1 MKLEPL
7 SALLLAFLAGVPG
20 ADELTDRV
28 DEVFAAYDTDDA
40 PGMSVAVLRDGQTLY
55 ARGYGLA
62 SLEYGIPNGPETVFR
77 IGSTSKQFTATCI
90 AMLALRGELDLDA
103 DVRTWFPAMHEYESP
118 VTVRH
123 LVHHTSGIR
132 DYIELE
138 TLAWGR
144 GELCVTPQQ
153 SIAAIER
160 QRGLA
165 FAPGER
171 YQYSN
176 SNYLLLGEIVRRV
189 SGETLAEF
197 AEARVFG
204 PLGMENSHYQD
215 RHDRVVAN
223 RAFGYSQGPG
233 GEWRLDITTLDHVGD
248 GSVFTTVRDLALW
261 DANFYGN
268 RLEGGEELLPLMHT
282 TGVLN
287 DGSELDYAFALGIDT
302 YRGLRTVSHGGAWV
316 GYRAQMTRF
325 PDQRFTVICLAN
337 RSDVNPSTLCLRVA
351 DVYLEAEL
359 AAAEA
364 ALAAAAADDTAEQAE
379 PAGASPDEP
388 RERGSTPDPEA
399 VQDLLGGYWSPELE
413 VEWELRIE
421 DGRLVLDRGL
431 ARPSRLRALAAA
443 DELRHGPHTLRFQ
456 RDGEGRPTGFLLS
469 SDRYGDFV
477 FTRR

>member
-1 MKLEPL
+1 MYKRQ
-7 SALLLAFLAGVPG
+7 LLLAFLAGVPG

-90 AMLALRGELDLDA
+90 AMLALRGELDLYA

-171 YQYSN
+171 YQYS
-176 SNYLLLGEIVRRV
+176 
-189 SGETLAEF
+189 
-197 AEARVFG
+197 
-204 PLGMENSHYQD
+204 
-215 RHDRVVAN
+215 
-223 RAFGYSQGPG
+223 
-233 GEWRLDITTLDHVGD
+233 
-248 GSVFTTVRDLALW
+248 
-261 DANFYGN
+261 
-268 RLEGGEELLPLMHT
+268 
-282 TGVLN
+282 
-287 DGSELDYAFALGIDT
+287 
-302 YRGLRTVSHGGAWV
+302 
-316 GYRAQMTRF
+316 
-325 PDQRFTVICLAN
+325 
-337 RSDVNPSTLCLRVA
+337 
-351 DVYLEAEL
+351 
-359 AAAEA
+359 
-364 ALAAAAADDTAEQAE
+364 
-379 PAGASPDEP
+379 
-388 RERGSTPDPEA
+388 
-399 VQDLLGGYWSPELE
+399 
-413 VEWELRIE
+413 
-421 DGRLVLDRGL
+421 
-431 ARPSRLRALAAA
+431 
-443 DELRHGPHTLRFQ
+443 
-456 RDGEGRPTGFLLS
+456 LS
-469 SDRYGDFV
+469 LIHI
-477 FTRR
+477 